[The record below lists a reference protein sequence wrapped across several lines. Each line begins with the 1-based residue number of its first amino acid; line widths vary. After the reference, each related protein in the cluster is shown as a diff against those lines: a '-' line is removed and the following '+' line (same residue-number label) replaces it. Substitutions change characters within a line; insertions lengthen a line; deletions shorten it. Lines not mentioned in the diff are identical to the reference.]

1 MSGFNINLLQD
12 PSGGA
17 SSSGGVNV
25 RDYQH
30 ASRVFRTNSYQN
42 APKLKFLF
50 HTYFTINASIATSS
64 SSALQTLIQGSLNSI
79 GISLGGGGNPNY
91 GLMVKDVKLPT
102 FTFNTTQLNQY
113 NRKRIIQ
120 TKIKYEP
127 IDITFHDDN
136 ANQINKLWQA
146 YYTYY
151 YNDSNK
157 PGSVLQGGG
166 ISNLLNTA
174 GNLSGI
180 GSGSGGADYNSR
192 NIYNTSISGQDDWGF
207 VTGQTTTSTGV
218 RQAFFKNIT
227 VFGFNQHQFTAYTLI
242 NPIIT
247 SFSHDT
253 YAYAEGGGTMSN
265 KMTIDYETV
274 VYNYGTMDGQDPGQI
289 VTGFGDPANYDN
301 TLSPIALE
309 GSNSAALG
317 QGGLVNAA
325 GGAIE
330 AIVGGSSQLSAAIQA
345 QNVAYNAF
353 QSPSN
358 NSIPNAIGAM
368 LSTVLG
374 NAPTNRNTP
383 FSTPVAQST
392 PGPAGTAGAPVIDGD
407 IAPPSVAY
415 DAVYTQSGNA
425 YSATDQTATL
435 LAENNATLASIYAN
449 NAPLV
454 ANVDLSSLNT
464 PIIPPISSTEVPPLA
479 STQNTPIAI
488 NATTADQLAGISASV
503 PPFPITTDAGSQ
515 YNASDL
521 AANPPSPVTALNDF
535 NDGSMG

>member
-17 SSSGGVNV
+17 SSSGGVNI

-30 ASRVFRTNSYQN
+30 ASRVFRPNSYQN

-50 HTYFTINASIATSS
+50 HTYFTINPSIATSS
-64 SSALQTLIQGSLNSI
+64 SSSLQTLIQGSLSSV
-79 GISLGGGGNPNY
+79 GISLGGGSNSNY

-113 NRKRIIQ
+113 NRKRIVQ

-146 YYTYY
+146 YYAYY
-151 YNDSNK
+151 YNDSTK

-166 ISNLLNTA
+166 LSNLLNTA
-174 GNLSGI
+174 GNLLGI

-207 VTGQTTTSTGV
+207 VTGQTTSTGV
-218 RQAFFKNIT
+218 RQSFFKNIT

-274 VYNYGTMDGQDPGQI
+274 VYNYGTMDGQQPGQI

-317 QGGLVNAA
+317 QGGLVNAV

-330 AIVGGSSQLSAAIQA
+330 AIVGGSHQVAAAIQS
-345 QNVAYNAF
+345 QNAAYNAF

-358 NSIPNAIGAM
+358 NSVPNAIGAL

-392 PGPAGTAGAPVIDGD
+392 PGPAGTAGAPVIGGTV
-407 IAPPSVAY
+407 APPSVAD
-415 DAVYTQSGNA
+415 DAVYTQGGNT
-425 YSATDQTATL
+425 YSATNLAATSTPENSAA
-435 LAENNATLASIYAN
+435 LATIFAN
-449 NAPLV
+449 NAPLT
-454 ANVDLSSLNT
+454 ANIDLSMLNLPT
-464 PIIPPISSTEVPPLA
+464 APLISTTEKPPVTAI
-479 STQNTPIAI
+479 QDTPIALSV
-488 NATTADQLAGISASV
+488 TTANDLAGVSALV
-503 PPFPITTDAGSQ
+503 PTLPILTDAGSQ

-535 NDGSMG
+535 NDGTMG